1 MSSASLAFAG
11 QVTPGQGVVKGR
23 IKPALT
29 QWCLEVG
36 PDKWSLEKTCQ
47 VAKELNVSAIEVVAP
62 ADLPTLKKHGLVCA
76 LTNSHWYVRG
86 MCNKLHWDEC
96 HAKLTASIEANAA
109 HGFPNVIT
117 FSGFSDTVNPTE
129 DPGPGGVKGSVVSY
143 EEGMRNCI
151 EGYKKIV
158 GLAEK
163 KKVTICLEALNT
175 RDGGAMK
182 GHPGYFADHLDMC
195 TEIVRQV
202 GSPNFKLV
210 YDIYHVAIM
219 DGDIVRRT
227 REIKDMIGHVQIA
240 GVPGRNEI
248 DGSQELNWP
257 LIMQTLLDVGYDG
270 YVGLEYIP
278 TRNQMQSVTQAL
290 QIIDV

>member
-1 MSSASLAFAG
+1 MSSPHSAFAG
-11 QVTPGQGVVKGR
+11 QITPGQGVVKGR

-29 QWCLEVG
+29 QWCLGVG
-36 PDKWSLEKTCQ
+36 PDKWSLEKVCQ
-47 VAKELNVSAIEVVAP
+47 VAKELNVPAVEVVSP
-62 ADLPTLKKHGLVCA
+62 PDFPVLKKHGLICA
-76 LTNSHWYVRG
+76 LTNSHWFVRG

-96 HAKLTASIEANAA
+96 IAKLTESIEANAA
-109 HGFPNVIT
+109 YGFPNVIT
-117 FSGFSDTVNPTE
+117 FSGFTDTANPAE
-129 DPGPGGVKGSVVSY
+129 DPGPGGVKGTVVNH

-163 KKVTICLEALNT
+163 KKVNICLEALNS
-175 RDGGAMK
+175 RDGAAMK

-195 TEIVRQV
+195 VEIVKKV

-210 YDIYHVAIM
+210 YDIYHIAIM
-219 DGDIVRRT
+219 DGDLIRRT
-227 REIKDMIGHVQIA
+227 HEIKDMIGHVQIA
-240 GVPGRNEI
+240 GVPGRYELDAGQEI
-248 DGSQELNWP
+248 YWP
-257 LIMQTLLDVGYDG
+257 KVMQTLLDVGYDG

-278 TRNQMQSVTQAL
+278 TRDSLQSVTQAI